1 MPQPNQSDLRAVL
14 DPNSSTPLFA
24 QLKDALRHALRNGMW
39 SDDQPL
45 PSERQLTSELGVSRA
60 TVRQA
65 IQELETEGWLV
76 RRQGKGTFSSQPK
89 VEQRLEL
96 LAGFSE
102 NMRAQ
107 GFEPTSR
114 VLEAGLASASEKVA
128 RVFNQLP
135 GWPVVMLRRIR
146 LIDGEPL
153 LYEISHL
160 NETLAPGLATLDL
173 GGSLY
178 ATLTSHY
185 RLTLASGEETIEAVA
200 ADPEL
205 AELLEVEVGAPLV
218 YTERTVLTDK
228 GQAMEFTQRWG
239 RGDKS
244 SFRVKLSAGNTLIT
258 KKDDSTNG

>member
-1 MPQPNQSDLRAVL
+1 MNPSDLRTVL
-14 DPNSSTPLFA
+14 DHRSPTPLFV
-24 QLKDALRHALRNGMW
+24 QLKDVLLHGLRSGMW
-39 SDDQPL
+39 SEDQPL

-65 IQELETEGWLV
+65 IQELENEGWLI

-114 VLEAGLASASEKVA
+114 VLETGLTSASEKVA

-135 GWPVVMLRRIR
+135 GWPVVTLRRVR

-153 LYEISHL
+153 LYEISHI
-160 NETLAPGLATLDL
+160 NETLAPGLATFDL
-173 GGSLY
+173 AGSLY
-178 ATLTSHY
+178 HTLLNHY
-185 RLTLASGEETIEAVA
+185 RITLAGGEETIEAVS
-200 ADPEL
+200 ADAEL
-205 AELLEVEVGAPLV
+205 AELLDVEPGAPLV
-218 YTERTVLTDK
+218 YTERTVVTDK
-228 GQAMEFTQRWG
+228 GQPVEFTQRWG

-258 KKDDSTNG
+258 RKEDTNNG